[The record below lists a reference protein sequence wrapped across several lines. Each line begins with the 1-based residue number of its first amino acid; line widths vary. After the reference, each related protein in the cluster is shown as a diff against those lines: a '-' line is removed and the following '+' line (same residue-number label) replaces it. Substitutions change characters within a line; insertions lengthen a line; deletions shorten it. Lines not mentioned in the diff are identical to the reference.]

1 LKKDGLK
8 GKRILVTGA
17 SGFIGRHLTT
27 ELQKQGAKVLA
38 LDVQDNNPV
47 DLRDWHRLEDF
58 GNELGKLD
66 LAYHLAG
73 LMFVPY
79 SFENPREIYEVN
91 VLGTLNLLELC
102 RLHKAEKVV
111 FASSYVYGPPQYLPI
126 DEEHPL
132 NPTSP
137 YARSKVM
144 GENLLKAF
152 HEDYGLKYTILR
164 PFNIYG
170 EGQSDNFLIPT
181 ILKQM
186 ACGKIELVDPE
197 PKRDFLY
204 INDMVDAYLKVGEN
218 DSGDLE
224 IFNIG
229 AGSSYSVDEIVQ
241 ILMGIWGK
249 QVDVSYKH
257 SRRRNEIM
265 NVVADVQK
273 AKKEL
278 GWTPR
283 VELKE
288 GLKKYIQWYKARLNS
303 AFS

>member
-1 LKKDGLK
+1 MGLK

-27 ELQKQGAKVLA
+27 ELQKQGAEVLA
-38 LDVQDNNPV
+38 LDAAGDNPI

-66 LAYHLAG
+66 LVYHLAG

-102 RLHKAEKVV
+102 RLHNAEKVI
-111 FASSYVYGPPQYLPI
+111 FASSYVYGPPQYLTI
-126 DEEHPL
+126 DEKHPL

-144 GENLLKAF
+144 GEILLEAF
-152 HEDYGLKYTILR
+152 HKDYGLKCTILR

-186 ACGKIELVDPE
+186 AHGKIELVDPE

-204 INDMVDAYLKVGEN
+204 ITDMVDAYLKVGEY
-218 DSGDLE
+218 DGGDFE

-229 AGSSYSVDEIVQ
+229 AGLSYSVDEIVQ
-241 ILMGIWGK
+241 MVMEIWGK
-249 QVDVSYKH
+249 QVEVSYKH

-265 NVVADVQK
+265 NVIANVDK
-273 AKKEL
+273 AKNKL
-278 GWTPR
+278 GWTPK
-283 VELKE
+283 VALKE
-288 GLKKYIQWYKARLNS
+288 GLKKYVEWYKTGVRS
-303 AFS
+303 ISS